1 MKKVLSIVVL
11 FALLIPG
18 VIMQTGC
25 KKAAQKK
32 NIGLQLYSLRD
43 DMQTDPV
50 GTVEKVG
57 KIGYAF
63 VETAGYADGKFYGM
77 SPLDF
82 KALVEKNG
90 MQFISSH
97 TGRPLPDSAHWD
109 ATMAWWDTCIDA
121 HAAAGVKY
129 IVQPFMG
136 RDAFEKLD
144 VLQKYCD
151 YFNAVGEKCKAKG
164 IEFGYHN
171 HDAEFKTIDS
181 TVIYDY
187 MLAHLDPSKVFM
199 QMDLWWVVVGG
210 ADPIA
215 YFKQYPGRFPLWHVK
230 DEKEIGASGKMDFKA
245 LFENAELA
253 GMKYPIVEQ
262 EEYSTTPIESVKL
275 SFEFLNKADYV
286 K

>member
-97 TGRPLPDSAHWD
+97 TGRPLPDSAQWD

-245 LFENAELA
+245 LFENTELA

>member
-25 KKAAQKK
+25 KKAAPKK

-187 MLAHLDPSKVFM
+187 MLANLDPSKVFM

-215 YFKQYPGRFPLWHVK
+215 YFKKYPGRFPLWHVK

-245 LFENAELA
+245 LFENTELA